1 VSPQLETRTAVNRI
15 YKPVPRAGLPAY
27 LEDYAASRASFTW
40 QAAQREL
47 SAPADGRINIA
58 HETVDRHVDAGRGSH
73 LAMRFIDRNW
83 GCVDLTYRDLRSLSN
98 RLAGVLEGLGVAR
111 GDCVATLLGRVPEL
125 YVTTLGTLKLGAVFC
140 PLFSAFGPQP
150 LQTRLELGRV
160 KVLVTN
166 ETLYRRKVAAIRA
179 ALPQLRH
186 VLIVRDAP
194 DTTLPSGTE
203 ELARL
208 MAQAA
213 DEFSLAATGA
223 EDAALLHFTSGT
235 TGKPKG
241 VLHAHAAVI
250 AHHATAKLALDLH
263 PEDVF
268 WCTADPGWVTGI
280 SYGLIGP
287 LTRGVSMIV
296 DREEFEP
303 QRWYELLSREKV
315 SVWYTA
321 PTAIRMLMKAGVT
334 LARARS
340 YPALRFMASVGEPLN
355 AEAVVWG
362 VEAFGLPFHD
372 TWWQTETGAIML
384 ANFAAC
390 EVRPG
395 SMGLAFPGVEA
406 GIVHRRPDG
415 GVDLADSPYEVGEIA
430 LRSGWPSMFRG
441 YLGEEARYQSSFA
454 DGWYLSGDLARRDR
468 DGYFWFI
475 GRADD
480 VIKAAGHLISPFEVE
495 SALMTHPAVAQVA
508 VIGLPDAIAGQF
520 VKAFVELKSE
530 ATPGDALQRSL
541 MAHARKLLG
550 AAIAPREIA
559 IVESLPRTRSGKL
572 MRRLLR
578 ARELGLPE
586 GDLSTLESAP

>member
-1 VSPQLETRTAVNRI
+1 
-15 YKPVPRAGLPAY
+15 LPAY
-27 LEDYAASRASFTW
+27 LADYAASRASFTW

-47 SAPADGRINIA
+47 STAADGRINIA

-83 GCVDLTYRDLRSLSN
+83 GCVDLSYRDLRALSN
-98 RLAGVLEGLGVAR
+98 RLAGALEGLGVAR

-125 YVTTLGTLKLGAVFC
+125 YVTALGTLKLGAIFC

-166 ETLYRRKVAAIRA
+166 ETLYRRKVAAIRG
-179 ALPQLRH
+179 ALSQLRH

-194 DTTLPSGTE
+194 DTTLPAGTG
-203 ELARL
+203 ELAQL

-213 DEFSLAATGA
+213 DEFSLAATRA
-223 EDAALLHFTSGT
+223 DDAALLHFTSGT

-250 AHHATAKLALDLH
+250 GHHATAKLALDLH

-287 LTRGVSMIV
+287 LTRGVTMVV
-296 DREEFEP
+296 DREEFDP

-315 SVWYTA
+315 NVWYTA

-415 GVDLADSPYEVGEIA
+415 GVDLVDSPDEVGEIA

-441 YLGEEARYQSSFA
+441 YLGEEARYRSSFA
-454 DGWYLSGDLARRDR
+454 DGWYLSGDLATRDR

-530 ATPGDALQRSL
+530 ATPGEALQRSL

-586 GDLSTLESAP
+586 GDLSTLEGAP